1 MYVHVRVPA
10 SVRLSICTVSPVNDH
25 ERLYDKA
32 AEEGGGGKREGLE
45 GCSKG
50 HVCAKF
56 RKAKRR
62 YASSGTHT
70 RRQRTGRLCRARVH
84 TPYAHIIKNA
94 TLLRLRSPPT
104 LNPVN

>member
-50 HVCAKF
+50 HVCANF
-56 RKAKRR
+56 ARQNADTQAAARTVR
-62 YASSGTHT
+62 S
-70 RRQRTGRLCRARVH
+70 QRTGRCAALAYTHPTH
-84 TPYAHIIKNA
+84 T
-94 TLLRLRSPPT
+94 
-104 LNPVN
+104 